1 MLFSNQQLRLTTT
14 PADSGYAA
22 TQPVRFGSKG
32 SGLPA
37 SLAITTAAAK
47 AQLLGR
53 LKRNETSLNS

>member
-1 MLFSNQQLRLTTT
+1 MLFSNQQLPLTTT

-22 TQPVRFGSKG
+22 TQLVRLGSNG

-47 AQLLGR
+47 AQLLVR
-53 LKRNETSLNS
+53 FKRNETS